1 MEIRLPAPAL
11 PALPVYYC
19 LLTFPMNLSG
29 QRLPSSLA
37 ETKGQ
42 KLTEVA

>member
-11 PALPVYYC
+11 PAPPVYYC
-19 LLTFPMNLSG
+19 LLTFPMNLCG

-42 KLTEVA
+42 KLAKVA